1 MDRKTADSLAQA
13 LREKRKGLF
22 KQAADSEADLV
33 FIAEDR
39 ESELEERAQEE
50 RAARLF
56 ARLDV
61 RAKLEIEEIDAALQR
76 IADGRYGICSQCE
89 RAISAERLRAL
100 PATPVCL
107 DCART
112 QEAASAVS
120 EEEAPVGLTGPVPPD
135 LSLMTDREIEA
146 TLYELV
152 REDGR
157 VDMDELRIVPRHGVV
172 YLDGA
177 VPSESEHQMLL
188 KLITDI
194 EGFQEVVDRLQVTE
208 ILWERADR
216 SKPTPPAPE
225 EPAPVRAQPSA
236 TEDVVTSIEEGIE
249 YVPPVEPPP
258 EEEEASEL
266 IRTRSGK

>member
-1 MDRKTADSLAQA
+1 MDREAIESLAQA
-13 LREKRKGLF
+13 LRHKRDALF
-22 KQAADSEADLV
+22 KQAADSEADLA

-76 IADGRYGICSQCE
+76 IADGRYGTCSLCE
-89 RAISAERLRAL
+89 RGISAERLRAL
-100 PATPVCL
+100 PATAVCL

-112 QEAASAVS
+112 QEAGIPLS
-120 EEEAPVGLTGPVPPD
+120 EEEAPVGHTGPVPPD
-135 LSLMTDREIEA
+135 LSLMTDREVEA
-146 TLYELV
+146 VLHELV

-157 VDMDELRIVPRHGVV
+157 IDMDELRIVPRHGVV

-177 VPSESEHQMLL
+177 VPSETEHQMLL

-194 EGFQEVVDRLQVTE
+194 EGFQEVVDRVQVKG
-208 ILWERADR
+208 ILWERPDR
-216 SKPTPPAPE
+216 SKPKPQAPGL
-225 EPAPVRAQPSA
+225 VRSDPSA

-249 YVPPVEPPP
+249 YVPPVEPPA

-266 IRTRSGK
+266 IRTRSRK

>member
-1 MDRKTADSLAQA
+1 MDRKTIEALAQT
-13 LREKRKGLF
+13 LRQKRNWLF
-22 KQAADSEADLV
+22 KQATDSEEDLA

-61 RAKLEIEEIDAALQR
+61 RAKLSIEEIDAALQR
-76 IADGRYGICSQCE
+76 IAAGKYGTCSMCE
-89 RAISAERLRAL
+89 GPITIKRLRAL

-107 DCART
+107 DCARA
-112 QEAASAVS
+112 QEAGGGVTEAEAL
-120 EEEAPVGLTGPVPPD
+120 EEVAHTGPVPPD
-135 LSLMTDREIEA
+135 LGLMTDREIEA
-146 TLYELV
+146 TLHELV
-152 REDGR
+152 HEHGR
-157 VDMDELRIVPRHGVV
+157 IDMHELRIVPRHGVV

-177 VPSESEHQMLL
+177 VPSEAEHQMLL

-194 EGFQEVVDRLQVTE
+194 EGFREVVDRLQVKE
-208 ILWERADR
+208 ILWDRPDR
-216 SKPTPPAPE
+216 SKTEPE
-225 EPAPVRAQPSA
+225 PPAPVRSEPGA

-258 EEEEASEL
+258 EEE
-266 IRTRSGK
+266 